1 MSYENTWFVTQR
13 LIPNDFGMS
22 NKNAGRYA
30 LGRICAFWRKQ
41 KKTTVSSD
49 LSRPREVVAS
59 IASCA
64 RQVSRYRARVPPR
77 YVPAAFPPSRGR
89 SDDRSSTT
97 ADPPSRRVS
106 SPKTR
111 FLFSCHVEC
120 VSTDS
125 SASLAHGASAPRAP
139 RQAPRARRA
148 RASRRVFFAHASL
161 TLFRATRRRAFD
173 RRASLLVKEQG
184 KVGTSERRF
193 RQRKGRTA
201 NGVTRNF
208 GT

>member
-1 MSYENTWFVTQR
+1 MRSEEFV
-13 LIPNDFGMS
+13 LFGA
-22 NKNAGRYA
+22 NKKKQPSRQIC
-30 LGRICAFWRKQ
+30 LG
-41 KKTTVSSD
+41 
-49 LSRPREVVAS
+49 
-59 IASCA
+59 
-64 RQVSRYRARVPPR
+64 
-77 YVPAAFPPSRGR
+77 RGR
-89 SDDRSSTT
+89 SLRPLLRALDRCRDIAHVFLPGTSPPRFPPRAGGPTT
-97 ADPPSRRVS
+97 ARRRPPTHPRDAFR

-201 NGVTRNF
+201 NGVNRNF

>member
-1 MSYENTWFVTQR
+1 VPRTCGISVAKNFSPAEPLVFNTRFYTVRDSETHTTR
-13 LIPNDFGMS
+13 FGML
-22 NKNAGRYA
+22 NTR
-30 LGRICAFWRKQ
+30 LGRICAFWRKH
-41 KKTTVSSD
+41 KTQPPRSHP
-49 LSRPREVVAS
+49 SRPREVVAS

-64 RQVSRYRARVPPR
+64 RQVSGYRARVPPR

-120 VSTDS
+120 VVTES
-125 SASLAHGASAPRAP
+125 SASLGQYEPRAP

-173 RRASLLVKEQG
+173 RRASLLV
-184 KVGTSERRF
+184 S
-193 RQRKGRTA
+193 
-201 NGVTRNF
+201 
-208 GT
+208 